1 MKHLI
6 KTITCC
12 LLLLPLG
19 CDMPSASRLAYR
31 TSAKN
36 ESTLQLQT
44 KPAQTLQQIST
55 QSQWTPQMEAEFQQ
69 RAKQVITQLAGKN
82 YGTTSF
88 ESEKRSYPKAMIDFL
103 AGNREKSKDF
113 LEAEDADAQSHS
125 HTLGIDFYSSFTLKG
140 QVRKYF
146 YFGEYLDPAYRQ
158 RMKQAMQLLTAE
170 DPLKRRFPNRRK
182 FWASS
187 TDNCDTWVDC
197 RNTDNLKAMRN
208 SAVYLFAEE
217 TENEATRQAY
227 KQRIRRNIGT
237 LYQIGQGEWDSEN
250 YLGHTITAY
259 LNLYDFAKDK
269 EVKSLA
275 KAGLDWLLASG
286 ALKYW
291 RGGFGGPTKRD
302 YGKGN
307 CVWCAL
313 STHELGLYFNDSP
326 IEDPKPSPDLVHVIT
341 SSYRPHPAIVALA
354 KKQFSKP
361 VELLNSKPTYENW
374 KQGNDT
380 APQFHETLYFGNTF
394 QIGTLAKGSG
404 GDWNGFKMMAFNQDR
419 GVDYFIAGTGTNPK
433 KISTSTVGGDNIA
446 QYRNLVIFLNDK
458 QETPFQFFLPKSVK
472 IETKN
477 NITFIGYE
485 KTWLALTPINLDIE
499 GINATKTSEISKDYP
514 KDQIL
519 TATGTGNDYSGFALE
534 IGEKQTHGNFE
545 QFKSSVLAKSR
556 LDKNQINNGLVE
568 YQGVAGK
575 VKLQHQ
581 SIDLPKVWRNGNL
594 HDWKNHF
601 AVYQNAA
608 GEKTPIHQGWKE
620 GEIHIEA
627 GGYKFQGKLK

>member
-1 MKHLI
+1 MKYFTL
-6 KTITCC
+6 KTITFC
-12 LLLLPLG
+12 LLFLPLG
-19 CDMPSASRLAYR
+19 CTG

-36 ESTLQLQT
+36 ESTLQLQSESEQ
-44 KPAQTLQQIST
+44 PLQHISKA
-55 QSQWTPQMEAEFQQ
+55 QWTPEMEAGFQQ
-69 RAKQVITQLAGKN
+69 RAKRVIAQASTK

-103 AGNREKSKDF
+103 AGNRENSIAF
-113 LEAEDADAQSHS
+113 LQAEDADAKSHS

-146 YFGEYLDPAYRQ
+146 YFGKYLDPAYRQ
-158 RMKQAMQLLTAE
+158 RMKQAMHLLTAE
-170 DPLKRRFPNRRK
+170 DPLKRRFPQRRK
-182 FWASS
+182 FWARG
-187 TDNCDTWVDC
+187 TDNCDSWVDC

-217 TENEATRQAY
+217 TGNEATRQAY
-227 KQRIRRNIGT
+227 RQRIRRNIGT
-237 LYQIGQGEWDSEN
+237 LYQIGQGEWDSET

-269 EVKSLA
+269 EVKSIA

-291 RGGFGGPTKRD
+291 RGGFGGPSKRD

-326 IEDPKPSPDLVHVIT
+326 IEDPKPSPDSVHVIT

-354 KKQFSKP
+354 KKQFDKP

-404 GDWNGFKMMAFNQDR
+404 GDWNGFKMMAFIQER
-419 GVDYFIAGTGTNPK
+419 GVDYFVAATGTNPK
-433 KISTSTVGGDNIA
+433 KISTSSVGGDNIA

-477 NITFIGYE
+477 NVTFIRYE
-485 KTWLALTPINLDIE
+485 KTWLALTPINKDIE
-499 GINATKTSEISKDYP
+499 GINAT
-514 KDQIL
+514 
-519 TATGTGNDYSGFALE
+519 
-534 IGEKQTHGNFE
+534 
-545 QFKSSVLAKSR
+545 
-556 LDKNQINNGLVE
+556 
-568 YQGVAGK
+568 
-575 VKLQHQ
+575 
-581 SIDLPKVWRNGNL
+581 
-594 HDWKNHF
+594 
-601 AVYQNAA
+601 
-608 GEKTPIHQGWKE
+608 
-620 GEIHIEA
+620 
-627 GGYKFQGKLK
+627 

>member
-1 MKHLI
+1 MKHLTF
-6 KTITCC
+6 KTITFC
-12 LLLLPLG
+12 LLFLPLG
-19 CDMPSASRLAYR
+19 CTSNPSI
-31 TSAKN
+31 N
-36 ESTLQLQT
+36 ESTLQLQN
-44 KPAQTLQQIST
+44 KSEQPLQQKSKA
-55 QSQWTPQMEAEFQQ
+55 QWTPQMEAGFQQ
-69 RAKQVITQLAGKN
+69 RAKRVITQASKK

-103 AGNREKSKDF
+103 AGNRESSKDF
-113 LEAEDADAQSHS
+113 LQAEDADAKSHL

-146 YFGEYLDPAYRQ
+146 YFGKYLDPEYRQ
-158 RMKQAMQLLTAE
+158 RMKQAMQFLTAE
-170 DPLKRRFPNRRK
+170 DPLKRRFPDRRK
-182 FWASS
+182 FWANG
-187 TDNCDTWVDC
+187 TDNCDSWVDC

-217 TENEATRQAY
+217 TGNEATRQAY

-269 EVKSLA
+269 EVKSIA
-275 KAGLDWLLASG
+275 KAGLDWLLATG

-291 RGGFGGPTKRD
+291 RGGFGDPTKRD

-307 CVWCAL
+307 CVWCSL

-326 IEDPKPSPDLVHVIT
+326 IEDPKPSPDSVHVIT

-354 KKQFSKP
+354 KKQFDKP

-374 KQGNDT
+374 KQANDT
-380 APQFHETLYFGNTF
+380 APQFHETLCFGNSF

-404 GDWNGFKMMAFNQDR
+404 GDWNGFKMMAFNQER
-419 GVDYFIAGTGTNPK
+419 GVDYFVAATGTNPN
-433 KISTSTVGGDNIA
+433 KISTSSVGGDNIA

-458 QETPFQFFLPKSVK
+458 QETPFQFFLPKSAR
-472 IETKN
+472 IENKN
-477 NITFIGYE
+477 NVTFIRYE
-485 KTWLALTPINLDIE
+485 KTWLALTPINLDIK
-499 GINATKTSEISKDYP
+499 GINTTKTSEISKNYP
-514 KDQIL
+514 EDQIL
-519 TATGTGNDYSGFALE
+519 TATGTGSTYSGFALE
-534 IGEKQTHGNFE
+534 IGEKQTHGDFQ

-556 LDKNQINNGLVE
+556 LDKNQINNGVVE
-568 YQGVAGK
+568 YQGVTGK

-581 SIDLPKVWRNGNL
+581 PLDLPKVWRNGKL

-601 AVYQNAA
+601 AVYQNATA
-608 GEKTPIHQGWKE
+608 EKTPIYQGWKK

-627 GGYKFQGKLK
+627 GGYKFTNKLK

>member
-1 MKHLI
+1 
-6 KTITCC
+6 
-12 LLLLPLG
+12 
-19 CDMPSASRLAYR
+19 
-31 TSAKN
+31 
-36 ESTLQLQT
+36 
-44 KPAQTLQQIST
+44 
-55 QSQWTPQMEAEFQQ
+55 
-69 RAKQVITQLAGKN
+69 
-82 YGTTSF
+82 

-103 AGNREKSKDF
+103 AGNRESSVAF
-113 LEAEDADAQSHS
+113 LQAEDADAKSHS

-146 YFGEYLDPAYRQ
+146 YFGEYFDPEYRQ

-170 DPLKRRFPNRRK
+170 DPLKRRFPDRRK
-182 FWASS
+182 FWANG
-187 TDNCDTWVDC
+187 TDHCDSWVDC

-217 TENEATRQAY
+217 TGNEATRQAY
-227 KQRIRRNIGT
+227 KQRIRRNIST

-269 EVKSLA
+269 EVKSMA
-275 KAGLDWLLASG
+275 KAGLDWLLATG

-307 CVWCAL
+307 CVWCSL

-326 IEDPKPSPDLVHVIT
+326 IEDPKPSPDSVHVIT

-361 VELLNSKPTYENW
+361 AELLNSKPTYENW

-380 APQFHETLYFGNTF
+380 TPQFHETLYFGNSF

-404 GDWNGFKMMAFNQDR
+404 GDWNGFKMMAFNQKR
-419 GVDYFIAGTGTNPK
+419 GVDYFIAATGNEPK
-433 KISTSTVGGDNIA
+433 KISTSSVGGDNIA

-458 QETPFQFFLPKSVK
+458 QQTPFQFFLPKSAK

-477 NITFIGYE
+477 NVTFIRYE
-485 KTWLALTPINLDIE
+485 KTWLALTPINLNFE
-499 GINATKTSEISKDYP
+499 GINETKTTEITKNYP

-519 TATGTGNDYSGFALE
+519 TATGTGNSYSGFALE
-534 IGEKQTHGNFE
+534 IGEKQTHGNFQ
-545 QFKSSVLAKSR
+545 QFQSSVLAKSR
-556 LDKNQINNGLVE
+556 LDINQINNGVVE
-568 YQGVAGK
+568 YQAVNGK

-581 SIDLPKVWRNGNL
+581 ALDLPKVWRNGNL
-594 HDWKNHF
+594 HNWKNHF

-608 GEKTPIHQGWKE
+608 GEKTPIYQGWKE

-627 GGYKFQGKLK
+627 GGYKFIGNLK

>member
-1 MKHLI
+1 
-6 KTITCC
+6 
-12 LLLLPLG
+12 
-19 CDMPSASRLAYR
+19 
-31 TSAKN
+31 
-36 ESTLQLQT
+36 
-44 KPAQTLQQIST
+44 
-55 QSQWTPQMEAEFQQ
+55 MEAEFQK
-69 RAKQVITQLAGKN
+69 RAKQVIAQFAGKK

-103 AGNREKSKDF
+103 AGNRESSKDF
-113 LEAEDADAQSHS
+113 LQAEDADAKSHS

-146 YFGEYLDPAYRQ
+146 YFGEYLDPEYRQ

-170 DPLKRRFPNRRK
+170 DPLKRRFPDRRK
-182 FWASS
+182 FWASG
-187 TDNCDTWVDC
+187 TDNCDSWVDC

-217 TENEATRQAY
+217 TGNEETRQTY
-227 KQRIRRNIGT
+227 KQRIRRNIST

-275 KAGLDWLLASG
+275 KSGLDWLLATG

-307 CVWCAL
+307 CVWCSL

-326 IEDPKPSPDLVHVIT
+326 IEDPKPSPDSVHVIT
-341 SSYRPHPAIVALA
+341 SKYRPHPAIVALA

-361 VELLNSKPTYENW
+361 AELLNSKPTYENW

-380 APQFHETLYFGNTF
+380 APQFHETLYFGNSF

-404 GDWNGFKMMAFNQDR
+404 GDWNGFKMMAFNQKR
-419 GVDYFIAGTGTNPK
+419 GVDYFVAATGNEPN
-433 KISTSTVGGDNIA
+433 KISTSSVGGDNIA

-458 QETPFQFFLPKSVK
+458 QQTPFQFFLAKSSI
-472 IETKN
+472 IETKK
-477 NITFIGYE
+477 NITFIRYE
-485 KTWLALTPINLDIE
+485 KTWLALTPINLNFE
-499 GINATKTSEISKDYP
+499 GINATKTSEISKNYP
-514 KDQIL
+514 EDQIL
-519 TATGTGNDYSGFALE
+519 TATGTGSYSGFALE
-534 IGEKQTHGNFE
+534 IGEKQTHGNFQ
-545 QFKSSVLAKSR
+545 QFQNSVLAKSR
-556 LDKNQINNGLVE
+556 LDINQIDNGVVE
-568 YQGVAGK
+568 YQGVVGK

-581 SIDLPKVWRNGNL
+581 ALDLPKVWRNDKL

-601 AVYQNAA
+601 AVYQNAT
-608 GEKTPIHQGWKE
+608 GKKTPIYQGWKE
-620 GEIHIEA
+620 GEIRIEA
-627 GGYKFQGKLK
+627 GAYKFIGNLK

>member
-1 MKHLI
+1 
-6 KTITCC
+6 
-12 LLLLPLG
+12 
-19 CDMPSASRLAYR
+19 
-31 TSAKN
+31 
-36 ESTLQLQT
+36 
-44 KPAQTLQQIST
+44 
-55 QSQWTPQMEAEFQQ
+55 MEAEFQR
-69 RAKQVITQLAGKN
+69 RAKRVITQLTGQN

-103 AGNREKSKDF
+103 AGNRQRSINF
-113 LEAEDADAQSHS
+113 LQAEDADAKSYP

-146 YFGEYLDPAYRQ
+146 YFGKYLDPAYRQ

-170 DPLKRRFPNRRK
+170 DPLKRRFPNRRQ
-182 FWASS
+182 FWARS
-187 TDNCDTWVDC
+187 TDNCDSWVDC

-217 TENEATRQAY
+217 TGNEATRQIY
-227 KQRIRRNIGT
+227 KQKIRRDISN

-259 LNLYDFAKDK
+259 LNLYDFAKDR
-269 EVKSLA
+269 EVKAVA

-313 STHELGLYFNDSP
+313 SSHELGLYFNDSP
-326 IEDPKPSPDLVHVIT
+326 INDPKPSPDSVHVIT

-354 KKQFSKP
+354 KKQFNKP

-374 KQGNDT
+374 KPGNDA
-380 APQFHETLYFGNTF
+380 APQFHETLYFANTF
-394 QIGTLAKGSG
+394 QIGTLAQGSG
-404 GDWNGFKMMAFNQDR
+404 GDWNGFKMMAFNRER
-419 GVDYFIAGTGTNPK
+419 GVDYFIAATGTEPK
-433 KISTSTVGGDNIA
+433 KISTSSVGGDNIA

-458 QETPFQFFLPKSVK
+458 QEVPFQFFLPKSAK
-472 IETKN
+472 IETQKN
-477 NITFIGYE
+477 VTFIRYE

-499 GINATKTSEISKDYP
+499 GINATKTNTISKNYP
-514 KDQIL
+514 QDQII
-519 TATGTGNDYSGFALE
+519 TATGTRNSYSGFALE
-534 IGEKQTHGNFE
+534 TGEKETHGDFQ
-545 QFKSSVLAKSR
+545 QFQSSVLAKSR
-556 LDKNQINNGLVE
+556 LDINQINNGVVE
-568 YQGVAGK
+568 YQGVVGK
-575 VKLQHQ
+575 VKLKHQ
-581 SIDLPKVWRNGNL
+581 QLPKVWRNGNL

-601 AVYQNAA
+601 AVYQNAG
-608 GEKTPIHQGWKE
+608 GEKTPIYQGWKQ
-620 GEIHIEA
+620 GEIQIEA
-627 GGYKFQGKLK
+627 GGYKFTSKLR